1 MFNLDSPWK
10 IVQIVALLLAVRL
23 VFTAWKEGPY
33 RELVVELADSG
44 LVAFALVFLLVRPF
58 VIQAFYIPTGS
69 MRPTLEEYDRILVNK
84 FIYRLNGVRR
94 GDVAVF
100 RAPDSA
106 VGPSQQK
113 DFIKR
118 VVGLPGET
126 VTIRVDKGVFIDGR
140 LLREPYISEE
150 RVPRYDWGPTK
161 VPPGEYLVLG
171 DNRNN
176 SNDSHHWGTLP
187 RGHILGKAMAIFWPP
202 GRMGLVR

>member
-10 IVQIVALLLAVRL
+10 IVEIVALLFALRF
-23 VFTAWKEGPY
+23 VFTAWKQSPY
-33 RELVVELADSG
+33 RELIVELADSG

-84 FIYRLNGVRR
+84 FIYHLNKVRR
-94 GDVAVF
+94 GDVVVF

-106 VGPSQQK
+106 VGPSSQR

-118 VVGLPGET
+118 VVGLPGDRI
-126 VTIRVDKGVFIDGR
+126 TIRSGEGVFINGDQ
-140 LLREPYISEE
+140 LREPYISED
-150 RVPRYDWGPTK
+150 RVPAYDWGPEKIPT
-161 VPPGEYLVLG
+161 GQYLVLG

-187 RGHILGKAMAIFWPP
+187 RSQILGKAMAIFWPP
-202 GRMGLVR
+202 GRLGLVH